1 MAARTAP
8 VAGHVLAPLPMLA
21 AGCLPFWAGSLLSG
35 VSGYPLRP
43 WVLLAGTLGVV
54 VLVLAAFAGREGFVP
69 GAGRYPAW
77 RPDLSPGPRG
87 LGYAC
92 LGTAALVGLLLQFC
106 WRTGDLTIPLG
117 ALGILGGYIS
127 FARPLCWYRRGLGE
141 VAGALCFGLLP
152 VATGFYLQCGH
163 LVTEVLLYGLPLTWA
178 GFNLFLVYGFPDR
191 IEKID
196 PKNPKKAPP
205 EEASA
210 VASLAARLGPVPA
223 ALLYTAGNLLVILG
237 LLAIFFFPASPLP
250 WRAALW
256 PLLLLAAVNQ
266 EMLKR
271 RAYREESRLR
281 WLCRLSLASLLG
293 LGAVFNLMLW
303 QRL

>member
-1 MAARTAP
+1 MAARTGP
-8 VAGHVLAPLPMLA
+8 VAGQVIAPLPLLV
-21 AGCLPFWAGSLLSG
+21 AGCLPFWAGSLLSE

-43 WVLLAGTLGVV
+43 GVLLGGTLGVV
-54 VLVLAAFAGREGFVP
+54 ALVLAAFAGRESFAP

-77 RPDLSPGPRG
+77 RLDLFQGSQG
-87 LGYAC
+87 LAYAC
-92 LGTAALVGLLLQFC
+92 LGTAALLGLLLQFC
-106 WRTGDLTIPLG
+106 YRTGDLTIPLG
-117 ALGILGGYIS
+117 ALGILGGYFS

-141 VAGALCFGLLP
+141 VSGALCFGLLP

-178 GFNLFLVYGFPDR
+178 GFNLFLGYGFPD
-191 IEKID
+191 IKGKKD
-196 PKNPKKAPP
+196 KKDKKAPRG
-205 EEASA
+205 EAA
-210 VASLAARLGPVPA
+210 AAPGLAARLGPVTA

-250 WRAALW
+250 WRAGLW
-256 PLLLLAAVNQ
+256 PLLFLAAVNQ

-271 RAYREESRLR
+271 RAYQEESRLR
-281 WLCRLSLASLLG
+281 WLCRLSLALHLG
-293 LGAVFNLMLW
+293 MGAVFNLMLW

>member
-1 MAARTAP
+1 MVARTGP
-8 VAGHVLAPLPMLA
+8 INGEVLAPLPLLMA
-21 AGCLPFWAGSLLSG
+21 ACLPFWAGSLLSG

-43 WVLLAGTLGVV
+43 GVLLAGTLGMVA
-54 VLVLAAFAGREGFVP
+54 LVLAAFAGRESFAP
-69 GAGRYPAW
+69 GGGRYPAW
-77 RPDLSPGPRG
+77 QLDLFRGPQG
-87 LGYAC
+87 LAYAC
-92 LGTAALVGLLLQFC
+92 LGTAALLGLLLQFC
-106 WRTGDLTIPLG
+106 YRTGDLTIPLG
-117 ALGILGGYIS
+117 ALGILGGYFS
-127 FARPLCWYRRGLGE
+127 FARPLCWHRRGLGE
-141 VAGALCFGLLP
+141 AAGALCFGLLP

-178 GFNLFLVYGFPDR
+178 GFNLFLGYGFPER
-191 IEKID
+191 VGKED
-196 PKNPKKAPP
+196 PKNQEAPQG
-205 EEASA
+205 
-210 VASLAARLGPVPA
+210 VAAAAPGLAARLGPVPA

-271 RAYREESRLR
+271 RAYRVESRLR
-281 WLCRLSLASLLG
+281 WLCRLSLALHLG
-293 LGAVFNLMLW
+293 MGAVFNLMLW

>member
-1 MAARTAP
+1 MAARSGP
-8 VAGHVLAPLPMLA
+8 VAGQGLAPLPMLV

-43 WVLLAGTLGVV
+43 GVLLAGTLGVV
-54 VLVLAAFAGREGFVP
+54 ALVLAAFAARESFAP
-69 GAGRYPAW
+69 GAGRYPPW
-77 RPDLSPGPRG
+77 RPDLFRGPQG
-87 LGYAC
+87 LAYAC
-92 LGTAALVGLLLQFC
+92 LGTAAVLGLLLQFGC
-106 WRTGDLTIPLG
+106 RTGDLTIPLG
-117 ALGILGGYIS
+117 ALGILGGYFS

-178 GFNLFLVYGFPDR
+178 GFNLFLGYGFPD
-191 IEKID
+191 IKDNKD
-196 PKNPKKAPP
+196 PNNQKAPQG
-205 EEASA
+205 EAA
-210 VASLAARLGPVPA
+210 AAPALAARLGPVPA
-223 ALLYTAGNLLVILG
+223 ALLYTGGNLLVILG

-250 WRAALW
+250 WRAWLW

-266 EMLKR
+266 ELLKR

-281 WLCRLSLASLLG
+281 RLCRLSLALHLG
-293 LGAVFNLMLW
+293 MGAVFNLMLW

>member
-1 MAARTAP
+1 MVAKTGP
-8 VAGHVLAPLPMLA
+8 VAGHVLAPLPMLV
-21 AGCLPFWAGSLLSG
+21 AGCLPFWAGSLLSE

-43 WVLLAGTLGVV
+43 GVLLAGTLGVV
-54 VLVLAAFAGREGFVP
+54 ALVLAAFAARESFAP

-77 RPDLSPGPRG
+77 RLDLFQGPQG
-87 LGYAC
+87 LAYAC
-92 LGTAALVGLLLQFC
+92 LGTAALLGLLLQFC
-106 WRTGDLTIPLG
+106 YRTGDLTIPLG
-117 ALGILGGYIS
+117 ALGILGGYFS

-163 LVTEVLLYGLPLTWA
+163 LVTEVLLYGLALTWA
-178 GFNLFLVYGFPDR
+178 GFNLFLGYGFPD
-191 IEKID
+191 IKGKID
-196 PKNPKKAPP
+196 KKAPQG
-205 EEASA
+205 EAA
-210 VASLAARLGPVPA
+210 AAPGLAARLGPVPA
-223 ALLYTAGNLLVILG
+223 ALLYTVVNLLVILG

-250 WRAALW
+250 WRAGLW
-256 PLLLLAAVNQ
+256 PLLLLAGVNQ

-281 WLCRLSLASLLG
+281 WLCRLSLALHLG
-293 LGAVFNLMLW
+293 IGAVFNLMLW

>member
-1 MAARTAP
+1 MAAKTES
-8 VAGHVLAPLPMLA
+8 VAGHVLAPLPMLV

-43 WVLLAGTLGVV
+43 GVLLAGTLGVAA
-54 VLVLAAFAGREGFVP
+54 LVLTAFAARESFAP
-69 GAGRYPAW
+69 GAGRYPTW
-77 RPDLSPGPRG
+77 RVDLFQGPQG
-87 LGYAC
+87 PAYAC
-92 LGTAALVGLLLQFC
+92 LGTAALLGLLLQFC
-106 WRTGDLTIPLG
+106 YRTGDLTIPLG
-117 ALGILGGYIS
+117 ALGILGGYFS

-178 GFNLFLVYGFPDR
+178 GFNLFLGYGFPDLKGKK
-191 IEKID
+191 EKE
-196 PKNPKKAPP
+196 APQG
-205 EEASA
+205 EAA
-210 VASLAARLGPVPA
+210 AASGLAARLGPVPA
-223 ALLYTAGNLLVILG
+223 ALLYTVVNLLVILG

-250 WRAALW
+250 WRAGLW
-256 PLLLLAAVNQ
+256 PLLLLAGVNQ
-266 EMLKR
+266 EILKR

-281 WLCRLSLASLLG
+281 WLCRLSLALHLG
-293 LGAVFNLMLW
+293 IGAVFILMLW

>member
-1 MAARTAP
+1 MAARTGP
-8 VAGHVLAPLPMLA
+8 VTGQVLAPLPMLV
-21 AGCLPFWAGSLLSG
+21 AGCLPFWAGSLLSA

-43 WVLLAGTLGVV
+43 VVLLAGTVGVV
-54 VLVLAAFAGREGFVP
+54 ALVLAAFAARESFAP

-77 RPDLSPGPRG
+77 RLDLFRG
-87 LGYAC
+87 SQGLAYAC
-92 LGTAALVGLLLQFC
+92 LGTAALLGLLLQFGC
-106 WRTGDLTIPLG
+106 RTGDLTIPLG
-117 ALGILGGYIS
+117 ALGILGGYFS

-178 GFNLFLVYGFPDR
+178 GFNLFLGYGFPDLKG
-191 IEKID
+191 EKD
-196 PKNPKKAPP
+196 KKASQG
-205 EEASA
+205 EAA
-210 VASLAARLGPVPA
+210 AAPGLAARLGPVPA
-223 ALLYTAGNLLVILG
+223 ALLYTVVNLLVILG

-250 WRAALW
+250 WRAGLW
-256 PLLLLAAVNQ
+256 PLLLLAGVNQ
-266 EMLKR
+266 EMVKR

-281 WLCRLSLASLLG
+281 WLCRLSLVLHLAIG
-293 LGAVFNLMLW
+293 VVFNLMLW

>member
-1 MAARTAP
+1 MVARTGP
-8 VAGHVLAPLPMLA
+8 VAGEALAPLPMLV

-43 WVLLAGTLGVV
+43 GVLLAGTLGMVA
-54 VLVLAAFAGREGFVP
+54 LVLAAFAGRESFAP
-69 GAGRYPAW
+69 GVGRYPAW
-77 RPDLSPGPRG
+77 RLDLFQGPQG
-87 LGYAC
+87 LAYAC
-92 LGTAALVGLLLQFC
+92 LGTAALLGLLLQFC
-106 WRTGDLTIPLG
+106 YRTGDLTIPLG
-117 ALGILGGYIS
+117 ALGILGGYFS

-141 VAGALCFGLLP
+141 VSGALCFGLLP

-178 GFNLFLVYGFPDR
+178 GFNLFLGYGFPD
-191 IEKID
+191 IKGKKD
-196 PKNPKKAPP
+196 KKDKKAPRG
-205 EEASA
+205 EAA
-210 VASLAARLGPVPA
+210 AAPGLAARLGPVTA

-250 WRAALW
+250 WRAGLW
-256 PLLLLAAVNQ
+256 PLLLLAGVNQ

-281 WLCRLSLASLLG
+281 WLCRLSLALHLG
-293 LGAVFNLMLW
+293 MGAVFNLMLW

>member
-1 MAARTAP
+1 MAAKTGP
-8 VAGHVLAPLPMLA
+8 IAGQVLAPLPLLV
-21 AGCLPFWAGSLLSG
+21 AGCLPFWAGSLLSA

-43 WVLLAGTLGVV
+43 GVLLAGTLGVM
-54 VLVLAAFAGREGFVP
+54 VLVLAAFAARESFAP

-77 RPDLSPGPRG
+77 RLDLFQGRQG
-87 LGYAC
+87 LAYTC
-92 LGTAALVGLLLQFC
+92 LGTAALLGLLLQFC
-106 WRTGDLTIPLG
+106 YRTGDLTIPLG
-117 ALGILGGYIS
+117 ALGILGGYFS

-141 VAGALCFGLLP
+141 VAGALCFGLLA

-178 GFNLFLVYGFPDR
+178 GFNLFLGYGFPD
-191 IEKID
+191 IKG
-196 PKNPKKAPP
+196 KKGKKAPQG
-205 EEASA
+205 EAA
-210 VASLAARLGPVPA
+210 AAPGLAARLGPVPA
-223 ALLYTAGNLLVILG
+223 ALLYTAVNLLVILG

-250 WRAALW
+250 WRAGLW
-256 PLLLLAAVNQ
+256 PLLLLAGVNQ

-281 WLCRLSLASLLG
+281 WLCRLSLALHLG
-293 LGAVFNLMLW
+293 IGAVFNLMLW

>member
-1 MAARTAP
+1 MAARTGP
-8 VAGHVLAPLPMLA
+8 VAGQVFAPLPLLV

-43 WVLLAGTLGVV
+43 GVLLAGTLGVAA
-54 VLVLAAFAGREGFVP
+54 LVLAAFAARESFAS

-77 RPDLSPGPRG
+77 RPDLFRG
-87 LGYAC
+87 LPGLAYAC
-92 LGTAALVGLLLQFC
+92 LGTAALLGLLLQFGY
-106 WRTGDLTIPLG
+106 RTGDLTIPLG
-117 ALGILGGYIS
+117 ALGILGGYFS

-141 VAGALCFGLLP
+141 AAGALCFGLLP

-178 GFNLFLVYGFPDR
+178 GFNLFLSYGFPD
-191 IEKID
+191 IID
-196 PKNPKKAPP
+196 QKGQNNQKAPQG
-205 EEASA
+205 EAA
-210 VASLAARLGPVPA
+210 AAPGLAARLGPVPA
-223 ALLYTAGNLLVILG
+223 ALLYTGGNLLVILG

-250 WRAALW
+250 WRAGLW

-266 EMLKR
+266 ELLKR

-281 WLCRLSLASLLG
+281 WLCRLSLALHLG
-293 LGAVFNLMLW
+293 MGAVFNLMLW